1 VELAAPQH
9 ASLSMFRQPSA
20 DAGQNRNVECE
31 LPTMGN
37 TGTITQPDTEPLP
50 AAAQLLPTLRT
61 SPSNLYFPTGMEI
74 RHAGGEDSTAG
85 ASNWYGISHV
95 AAGPLCERS
104 GKGGATTYGGTFSS
118 CVADLR
124 INETCD
130 RSELDLFGRYSWN

>member
-1 VELAAPQH
+1 VELGAPQH

-37 TGTITQPDTEPLP
+37 TGTITQSDTEPPP
-50 AAAQLLPTLRT
+50 APAQVLLTPRTL
-61 SPSNLYFPTGMEI
+61 SSNLYFPAGMEI
-74 RHAGGEDSTAG
+74 RHASGEDSTAG
-85 ASNWYGISHV
+85 VSNWYGVSHV

-104 GKGGATTYGGTFSS
+104 GKGGATTHGGTFSS

>member
-1 VELAAPQH
+1 
-9 ASLSMFRQPSA
+9 MFRQPSA

-50 AAAQLLPTLRT
+50 APAQVLPTPRT

-85 ASNWYGISHV
+85 ASNWYGVSHV